1 MLNLNVQKGKMIFA
15 YYIKKPGLGSDERI
29 RCLLGELSKAGHEV
43 YDISLGARQGTC
55 LLLSFGGDGTFLS
68 AARYA
73 CEADVPVLGV
83 NLGRL
88 GFLSDSKYEGLAQLL
103 IEGKWSCEERELLK
117 IDFAGIP
124 EGFWPYAVNEVT
136 LFRSEAAMLGVDV
149 SIGDSALPTYWA
161 DGLLM
166 STSLGSTAYSLS
178 VGGPICMPDLR
189 AFIISPISPHN
200 LNVRPLI
207 IPQSSKVLIRP
218 FTRRGNPVML
228 TIDNRN
234 CLIPSGSV
242 LSVRAASFSLK
253 KARVGESTFIDALK
267 GKFFWGEDIR
277 NKSEKL

>member
-1 MLNLNVQKGKMIFA
+1 MTFA
-15 YYIKKPGLGSDERI
+15 YYIKKLSLGADERI
-29 RCLLGELSKAGHEV
+29 RSLLGTLSGAGHEV
-43 YDISLGARQGTC
+43 YDITRGAKPGTD

-73 CEADVPVLGV
+73 CEADIPVLGV

-88 GFLSDSKYEGLAQLL
+88 GFLSDSKYDGLSQLL
-103 IEGKWSCEERELLK
+103 LEGKWTCEEREILK
-117 IDFAGIP
+117 IDYPGLP
-124 EGFWPYAVNEVT
+124 EDVWPYAVNEVT
-136 LFRSEAAMLGVDV
+136 LFRSDAAMLGVDV
-149 SIGDSALPTYWA
+149 SIGESALPTYWA

-178 VGGPICMPDLR
+178 AGGPICMPDLR
-189 AFIISPISPHN
+189 AFIISPIAPHN
-200 LNVRPLI
+200 LNVRPLV
-207 IPQSSKVLIRP
+207 IPQSSNVLIHP

-234 CLIPSGSV
+234 CLIPSESV
-242 LSVRAASFSLK
+242 LSVGAASFSLK

-267 GKFFWGEDIR
+267 AKFFWGEDIR